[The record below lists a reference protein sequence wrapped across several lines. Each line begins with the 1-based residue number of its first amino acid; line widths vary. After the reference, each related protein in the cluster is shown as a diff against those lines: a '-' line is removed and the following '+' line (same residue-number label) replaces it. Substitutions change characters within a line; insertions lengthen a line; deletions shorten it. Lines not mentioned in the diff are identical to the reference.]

1 MESATQ
7 FIKIRGEEIGLLFT
21 PYLFSIA
28 KKMGCEINYTET
40 DLVSIRNAYVR
51 VLYFSAHNYVEVYN
65 FDHPKSKIKPTFTLM
80 DFEVWSVECNEEFT
94 NMIQIF
100 VETTTKKTIAENAK
114 EIQEKKAKEEKD
126 IKKKKSL
133 FYRLIGRR

>member
-28 KKMGCEINYTET
+28 KKRGCEINYTET

-51 VLYFSAHNYVEVYN
+51 VLYFAAHNYAEVYN
-65 FDHPKSKIKPTFTLM
+65 FDHPKNKIKANFTLM
-80 DFEVWSVECNEEFT
+80 DFETWSVECNDEFT
-94 NMIQIF
+94 HMIEVF
-100 VETTTKKTIAENAK
+100 VQTTTKKTIAENAK
-114 EIQEKKAKEEKD
+114 EIQEKT
-126 IKKKKSL
+126 IKKKRKNLL
-133 FYRLIGRR
+133 FRLIGMK

>member
-1 MESATQ
+1 MESAKQ
-7 FIKIRGEEIGLLFT
+7 FINIGGKEIGLLFT

-28 KKMGCEINYTET
+28 KKQGCEIKYDDN
-40 DLVSIRNAYVR
+40 DLVTIRNAYVK
-51 VLYFSAHNYVEVYN
+51 VFYYAAHNYIEVYN
-65 FDHPKSKIKPTFTLM
+65 FDNPKNKLKVNFTLM
-80 DFEVWSVECNEEFT
+80 DLEVWSVECSDEFT
-94 NMIQIF
+94 KMVEIF

-126 IKKKKSL
+126 LKKKKNL

>member
-51 VLYFSAHNYVEVYN
+51 VLYFAAHNYTEVYN
-65 FDHPKSKIKPTFTLM
+65 FDHPKNKIKPTFTLM

-126 IKKKKSL
+126 LKKKKNL
-133 FYRLIGRR
+133 FYRLIGKK

>member
-65 FDHPKSKIKPTFTLM
+65 FDHPKNKIKPTFTLM
-80 DFEVWSVECNEEFT
+80 DFEVWSVECNEEFI

-126 IKKKKSL
+126 LKKKKNL

>member
-51 VLYFSAHNYVEVYN
+51 VLYFAAHNYAEVYN
-65 FDHPKSKIKPTFTLM
+65 FDHPKNKIKPTFTLM

-94 NMIQIF
+94 QMIQIF
-100 VETTTKKTIAENAK
+100 VETTAKKTIAENAK

-126 IKKKKSL
+126 LKKKKNLLS
-133 FYRLIGRR
+133 